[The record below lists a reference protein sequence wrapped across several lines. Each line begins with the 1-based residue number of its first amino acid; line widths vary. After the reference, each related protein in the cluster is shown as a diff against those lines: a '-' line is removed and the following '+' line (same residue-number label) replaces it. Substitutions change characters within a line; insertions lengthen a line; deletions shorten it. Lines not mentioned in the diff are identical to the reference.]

1 MEIIFSDQ
9 EIPKKI
15 QKSMFLAGP
24 SPRGVDK
31 DEWRHN
37 AIEILKQYNYTGT
50 VFIPIPSAYFYGEKS
65 LSECHDYI
73 DQLSWEVECRSIA
86 DKLVFW
92 VPRDIKGGF
101 PGFTTNVEF
110 GEDLNTGRMMYG
122 RPDGSDNTRYLDSRF
137 QSKGFI
143 HTTLDSLLSA
153 TIISLG
159 VGVIRSNME
168 VNIPLNIWMSY
179 RFQNWYKTFDR
190 KYGGDNIKV
199 KYAEFSED
207 GVCRAIVLNVF
218 SGHKKRVYI
227 I

>member
-31 DEWRHN
+31 DEWRHT
-37 AIEILKQYNYTGT
+37 AIEILEKYNYTGT

-73 DQLSWEVECRSIA
+73 EQLSWEVECRQIA

-92 VPRDIKGGF
+92 IPRDIKGGF

-110 GEDLNTGRMMYG
+110 GEDLNTGRIVYG
-122 RPDGSDNTRYLDSRF
+122 RPDGADNTRYLDSRF
-137 QSKGFI
+137 KDKGTI
-143 HTTLDSLLSA
+143 YTTLDSLLST

-159 VGVIRSNME
+159 SGANRSGME
-168 VNIPLNIWMSY
+168 VNIPLNVWMSY
-179 RFQNWYKTFDR
+179 RFQNWYKFFDG
-190 KYGGDNIKV
+190 KYDGENLKI

-207 GVCRAIVLNVF
+207 GICRAIVINVF
-218 SGHKKRVYI
+218 LDGKKKVVVI
-227 I
+227 